1 MVEREIVFLFL
12 FFSSNFTSASFFSFS
27 YWALRAACLGTIVEL
42 KHLESLLESL
52 GLGSGLGLVWGG
64 VRAAQALLLP
74 LEAFAEAIAAA
85 AARVLRGLGAL
96 LAIED
101 LVAFLAG
108 VPDLLTILADPAL
121 VLATFAMG

>member
-1 MVEREIVFLFL
+1 MVAREIVFLFL

-27 YWALRAACLGTIVEL
+27 YWALRACLGTIVEL

-96 LAIED
+96 LAPED

-108 VPDLLTILADPAL
+108 VPDFLTILADPAL